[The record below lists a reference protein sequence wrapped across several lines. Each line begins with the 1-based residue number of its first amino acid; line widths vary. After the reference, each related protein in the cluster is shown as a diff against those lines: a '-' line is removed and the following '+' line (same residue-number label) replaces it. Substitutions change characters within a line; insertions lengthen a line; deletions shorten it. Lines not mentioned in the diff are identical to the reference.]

1 MEISRQTEI
10 CQEARFVLWALRC
23 AVAGARGDQE
33 AQAELARG
41 FELADVPETADAFRR
56 LALAL
61 TSFQW
66 PLPVWHHPR
75 CSCVSTEEMC
85 VLRALSEVAERQK
98 QSDPRPVLWWRL
110 LLPAEGIAAVDAAAR
125 GWLLVLE
132 RAGVVFPRPA
142 ELVECLQPLEAVAQP
157 APPAMRIH

>member
-33 AQAELARG
+33 AQ
-41 FELADVPETADAFRR
+41 ADVPETADAFRR